1 MHAHRVGWG
10 GGPSDFIGK
19 DTGGG
24 SFPEAFKSSL
34 ARDFEFHSS
43 ADGFAATRT
52 ASCRAGR
59 RILGGI
65 VRRAAYI
72 SILIGLWLFSMA
84 ALMLGMDSFG
94 RPPFFPH
101 ALLVGG
107 YWAAL
112 WRSPKSSSNG
122 CLRRPRN
129 PQPCCP
135 RVAAPGWHD
144 ASTLISLA
152 SGTGKQQSK
161 AKYVASDAFEMVR
174 QRAICQIGS

>member
-1 MHAHRVGWG
+1 MPGFLFPKFFPKKFGQKIGAGPPTGNFGNGLCTGQVGAG

-65 VRRAAYI
+65 DAQHAPSGVHQHSHWPLAFQHGGANARH
-72 SILIGLWLFSMA
+72 GQ
-84 ALMLGMDSFG
+84 LGH
-94 RPPFFPH
+94 PPFFPH

-112 WRSPKSSSNG
+112 CSVALAEELVEWLSQKASKSTALLPPRCHAG
-122 CLRRPRN
+122 LARR
-129 PQPCCP
+129 
-135 RVAAPGWHD
+135 
-144 ASTLISLA
+144 
-152 SGTGKQQSK
+152 
-161 AKYVASDAFEMVR
+161 
-174 QRAICQIGS
+174 